1 MGGPFSIKKRMSM
14 IKRMTLFLLFLAAL
28 FGWTAGAAAENTYPP
43 LPSGSFYAEDYAGIL
58 DADTKRQINGM
69 GRALE
74 SRTKAQVAAVIVPSV
89 PDGDIDAYATGLFRE
104 RGFGDRQMNNG
115 ILLLVSVND
124 RRVRIEVGYGL
135 EGALNDAKAGRI
147 LDTYLMPEFQKGNY
161 SAGVLAA
168 YTALIKVCMEEY
180 QVDSLK
186 VSGSETLETGDSGI
200 TLSPIELVLLGAGLL
215 VLIIFDQLFLG
226 GILTQTL
233 IQILFLALMRGGRG
247 GGFGSRG
254 SGGSSGGGGAGR
266 RW

>member
-1 MGGPFSIKKRMSM
+1 MIRRMM
-14 IKRMTLFLLFLAAL
+14 QLVWFLAAL
-28 FGWTAGAAAENTYPP
+28 WCQVPGMAAENTYPP
-43 LPSGSFYAEDYAGIL
+43 APVDSFYAEDYAGIL
-58 DADTKRQINGM
+58 DADTRRQINRM
-69 GRALE
+69 GQALE
-74 SRTKAQVAAVIVPSV
+74 SRTKAQVAAVIMPSV

-135 EGALNDAKAGRI
+135 EGALNDAKAGRL

-161 SAGVLAA
+161 SAGILSA

-180 QVDSLK
+180 QIDNLK
-186 VSGSETLETGDSGI
+186 VSGSETLQTGDNGMP
-200 TLSPIELVLLGAGLL
+200 LSPLEMLLLGVGLL
-215 VLIIFDQLFLG
+215 ILIVFDQMFLG

-247 GGFGSRG
+247 GGGFGSRG
-254 SGGSSGGGGAGR
+254 GGGSSGGGGAGR